1 MLIVSATIIA
11 ALVAVTQGLPIGT
24 NLALLH
30 VLWALVSGQ
39 LLKSRGAL
47 FPALHAI
54 GLSSK
59 ASINSNCAS
68 RSAVNPC

>member
-1 MLIVSATIIA
+1 MLIVSPTIIA

-39 LLKSRGAL
+39 LLKSRGGVISGMVVL
-47 FPALHAI
+47 
-54 GLSSK
+54 
-59 ASINSNCAS
+59 
-68 RSAVNPC
+68 